1 MVHIDDVEMNDSVD
15 SLRNFIV
22 CASEDSVS
30 NGGEEISDSDSGEG
44 DNGNQEAFREEIV
57 TNRHNLIWEFGGTC
71 LRPCKTILRLLRK
84 VFVHSIVNKPKMSN
98 PQKMQFTVMVA
109 VLIKQMH

>member
-1 MVHIDDVEMNDSVD
+1 MNDSVD

-22 CASEDSVS
+22 CTSEDSVS
-30 NGGEEISDSDSGEG
+30 NDGEEISDSDSGEG

-57 TNRHNLIWEFGGTC
+57 TNWHNLIWEFGGTC

-84 VFVHSIVNKPKMSN
+84 LFVHSIVNKPKMSN

-109 VLIKQMH
+109 VLIRQMH